1 MRASLPFSPE
11 FSPKEPSMRSERTA
25 GVLLHPSSLPGKY
38 GIGELGDE
46 ALRFV
51 DWLADA
57 DQGVWQVLPLGPT
70 GYGDSPYASFSTHAG
85 NELLIALD
93 PLVAEGLLEP
103 ADLAPLERLPS
114 GSVDYG
120 ALIPLKAAI
129 LAKAAD
135 AFAAR
140 ARAPR
145 RAAFGAFLAANAEWL
160 PDYALFMSIKREYD
174 DASMAAGRFGDMWS
188 NWWPKD
194 LALGEKAALDAWRAT
209 HADGIRR
216 VEILQF
222 LFFAQWDALRAHA
235 KARGVKIVGDIPIFV
250 ASDSVDVWAN
260 RELFLLKDDGSPV
273 DVAGVPPDYFSADGQ
288 LWGNPLYDWK
298 AHEAT
303 GFRWWIDRI
312 RAALRL
318 YDVVRIDHFRGFEAY
333 WAVPAGEK
341 TARTGEWRKAPGHE
355 LFKAIRAALGED
367 IPIIAEDLGLITEE
381 VRDLRDRFGLPGM
394 KILQFA
400 FDFKEGGKG
409 LDPHN
414 AFLPHNYPRG
424 CVVYTGTHDND
435 TTRGWIDKAA
445 DGERAF
451 MAEYLGLRP
460 GAGSAELVEGL
471 VREALKSVADLAVIP
486 AQDLLGLGA
495 EARMNVPSTLG
506 GNWSWRLEPGAF
518 DTKLAVKLARM
529 TRL

>member
-1 MRASLPFSPE
+1 
-11 FSPKEPSMRSERTA
+11 MRSERTA

-46 ALRFV
+46 AYRFV

-57 DQGVWQVLPLGPT
+57 GQGVWQVLPLGPT

-85 NELLIALD
+85 NEQLIALD
-93 PLVAEGLLEP
+93 PLVDEGLL
-103 ADLAPLERLPS
+103 AKGDLAPLGRLPREK
-114 GSVDYG
+114 VAYG
-120 ALIPLKAAI
+120 DLIPRKAAI
-129 LAKAAD
+129 LDKAAE
-135 AFAAR
+135 AFAAGASK
-140 ARAPR
+140 ARR
-145 RAAFGAFLAANAEWL
+145 SAFDEFVADNASWL

-174 DASMAAGRFGDMWS
+174 AKSMAAGRFGDMWS

-194 LALGEKAALDAWRAT
+194 LALGDKAALDAWRQSHGDA
-209 HADGIRR
+209 IRR

-222 LFFAQWDALRAHA
+222 FFFAQWDALRAR
-235 KARGVKIVGDIPIFV
+235 AREKGVRIVGDIPIFV
-250 ASDSVDVWAN
+250 AADSVDVWAN
-260 RELFLLKDDGSPV
+260 RGLFLLNDDGSPV

-288 LWGNPLYDWK
+288 LWGNPLYDWT
-298 AHEAT
+298 AHAAT

-318 YDVVRIDHFRGFEAY
+318 YDVVRIDHFRGFEAF

-341 TARTGEWRKAPGHE
+341 TARKGEWRKAPGHE
-355 LFKAIRAALGED
+355 LFKAIRAEFGED
-367 IPIIAEDLGLITEE
+367 IPVIAEDLGLITEE
-381 VRDLRDRFGLPGM
+381 VRDLRDRFKLPGM

-409 LDPHN
+409 LDPRN
-414 AFLPHNYPRG
+414 AFLPHNYPRE

-435 TTRGWIDKAA
+435 TTRGWLDKAGA
-445 DGERAF
+445 EERAF
-451 MAEYLGLRP
+451 MAEYLGLP
-460 GAGSAELVEGL
+460 SSAGSGEIVDGL

-486 AQDLLGLGA
+486 AQDLLGLGS

-506 GNWSWRLEPGAF
+506 GNWSWRLEPGAL
-518 DTKLAVKLARM
+518 DAGLAERLARM
-529 TRL
+529 TRLYARSKD